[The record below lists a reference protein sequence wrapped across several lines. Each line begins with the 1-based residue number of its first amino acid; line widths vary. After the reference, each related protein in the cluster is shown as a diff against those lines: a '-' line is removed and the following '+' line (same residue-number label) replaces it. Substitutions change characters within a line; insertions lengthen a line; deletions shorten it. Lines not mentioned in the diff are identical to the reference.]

1 LKKLRRLSIDLKI
14 KKRELYKILEGFD
27 SLLVAFSGGVDSTL
41 LLAAAKE
48 VLKDR
53 IKCVTA
59 ISSVISEEE
68 ADNAAGIAKELDVEH
83 ILCYPPIMENHE
95 FQENTRERCRICKQ
109 MIFSDIQKISEKF
122 GIKDIA
128 HGVNI
133 DDFSDYRP
141 GIKAAKEMG
150 IHAPLAEAG
159 FDKQMIRS
167 LAKQMSLPNWDRPA
181 MACLASRIPFHT
193 PIHDRILRMIE
204 KAEAVLLSSGFHS
217 CRVRYHGDVARIEIS
232 KEEFGKIA
240 DQDTR
245 EYIAEQLKALGFL
258 YVSIDLQGYVQGSL
272 NLSGEQ
278 QQS

>member
-1 LKKLRRLSIDLKI
+1 
-14 KKRELYKILEGFD
+14 
-27 SLLVAFSGGVDSTL
+27 
-41 LLAAAKE
+41 
-48 VLKDR
+48 
-53 IKCVTA
+53 
-59 ISSVISEEE
+59 
-68 ADNAAGIAKELDVEH
+68 
-83 ILCYPPIMENHE
+83 
-95 FQENTRERCRICKQ
+95 
-109 MIFSDIQKISEKF
+109 
-122 GIKDIA
+122 
-128 HGVNI
+128 VNI

-240 DQDTR
+240 DLDTR